1 MLKKNDTKLE
11 KKEALIS
18 LTPIQLV
25 FQMAWIIYN
34 KKNSYLYNLKYHFI
48 SLALQRDALM
58 FLLV

>member
-34 KKNSYLYNLKYHFI
+34 KKIIIFI
-48 SLALQRDALM
+48 QFKISFYQ
-58 FLLV
+58 FGTSK

>member
-1 MLKKNDTKLE
+1 MLKKNDTKLK

-34 KKNSYLYNLKYHFI
+34 KKIIFI
-48 SLALQRDALM
+48 QFKISFYQ
-58 FLLV
+58 FGSSK

>member
-34 KKNSYLYNLKYHFI
+34 KKKSYLYNLKYHFI
-48 SLALQRDALM
+48 SLALQNNI
-58 FLLV
+58 FL

>member
-34 KKNSYLYNLKYHFI
+34 KKKSYLYNLKYNFI
-48 SLALQRDALM
+48 SLALQNNI
-58 FLLV
+58 FL